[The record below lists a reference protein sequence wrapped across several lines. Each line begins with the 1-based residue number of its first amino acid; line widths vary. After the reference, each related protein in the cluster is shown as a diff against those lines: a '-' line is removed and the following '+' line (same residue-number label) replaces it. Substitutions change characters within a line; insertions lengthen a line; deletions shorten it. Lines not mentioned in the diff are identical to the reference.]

1 MTPSDSPAP
10 LEQFVPSN
18 AVSQS
23 SWSSDLTSPHPRE
36 ETLVCIREN
45 VRAHLQQVDDSH
57 SRHEYLVQLARPLL
71 QLPEQERWAAQVFI
85 SLTGLQEMS
94 EGLYNRLAAMIQHGN
109 QLSVPN
115 PTVPNPTVPNP
126 TVPNPT
132 VRNPTVPIATV
143 PVTPTAA
150 PAEASPGWLRS
161 FVRANIR
168 PILLRSD
175 LDSYGRRGGR
185 KNRAAKT
192 PFSLMKALIPSQDD
206 SILRQLPSN
215 YRNDPG
221 WNSTFETMVTE
232 QLKADKHKLSNI
244 LQANLPTTG
253 TPLKPVPKLCKLV
266 ADAYSAMLPRFKD
279 VPSPDIYQAVS
290 KPDRARLAY
299 LRLMMNWNRHQR
311 QIAADPK
318 TATFWH
324 QVDDDLQARVG
335 KPKTYR
341 FAFAQLVLRKDR
353 ALWDGTRTVDDL
365 NDADFAL
372 PTERE
377 IAAEEDRIKG
387 NPPTNPEDDNDDMD
401 V

>member
-1 MTPSDSPAP
+1 MTRDG
-10 LEQFVPSN
+10 V
-18 AVSQS
+18 
-23 SWSSDLTSPHPRE
+23 
-36 ETLVCIREN
+36 
-45 VRAHLQQVDDSH
+45 
-57 SRHEYLVQLARPLL
+57 YL
-71 QLPEQERWAAQVFI
+71 
-85 SLTGLQEMS
+85 
-94 EGLYNRLAAMIQHGN
+94 
-109 QLSVPN
+109 N
-115 PTVPNPTVPNP
+115 PTVS
-126 TVPNPT
+126 
-132 VRNPTVPIATV
+132 IATV

-161 FVRANIR
+161 FVRANIQ

-215 YRNDPG
+215 YRDDPG

-253 TPLKPVPKLCKLV
+253 TPLKPVPKLCELV

-290 KPDRARLAY
+290 KPDRAQLAY

>member
-10 LEQFVPSN
+10 LEQYLPSN

-23 SWSSDLTSPHPRE
+23 SLSLDLTSPPPRE
-36 ETLVCIREN
+36 ENLVCIREN
-45 VRAHLQQVDDSH
+45 VRAHLQQADDSP

-71 QLPEQERWAAQVFI
+71 QLPEQERWAAQVLI

-94 EGLYNRLAAMIQHGN
+94 EGLYNCLAAMIQQSN

-115 PTVPNPTVPNP
+115 PTVPNPTVP
-126 TVPNPT
+126 
-132 VRNPTVPIATV
+132 NPTVPIATV

-150 PAEASPGWLRS
+150 PAEASPG
-161 FVRANIR
+161 
-168 PILLRSD
+168 
-175 LDSYGRRGGR
+175 GR

-192 PFSLMKALIPSQDD
+192 PFSHMKALIPSQDD
-206 SILRQLPSN
+206 SILRQSPSN
-215 YRNDPG
+215 YRDDPG
-221 WNSTFETMVTE
+221 WNSTFEMMVTE
-232 QLKADKHKLSNI
+232 QLKADKHKFLNI

-253 TPLKPVPKLCKLV
+253 TPLKPVPKLCELV
-266 ADAYSAMLPRFKD
+266 ADAYSAMLPRFKN

-290 KPDRARLAY
+290 KPDRAQLAY

-324 QVDDDLQARVG
+324 QVNSNLQARVG

-341 FAFAQLVLRKDR
+341 FAFAQLILRKDR
-353 ALWDGTRTVDDL
+353 ALWDGTRTVDNL
-365 NDADFAL
+365 NDVNFAL
-372 PTERE
+372 PTKRE
-377 IAAEEDRIKG
+377 IAAEEDQIKG